1 MMEVEV
7 RGGKEDENAQVKKLA
22 EETLKNLGLGKKLQ
36 YMLIESD
43 IGIPAFYVACKFK
56 KDVQPL
62 SLGSLASLR
71 ESSKGVRISV
81 THERYYDQIYSK
93 LQDLLG
99 KENVMQDERNILFV
113 TNAPTELDSITI
125 YDYTE
130 EVRDNIID
138 ALWHILPEG
147 FRVRRFK
154 HREDGF
160 VVVATDVP
168 PMTEFTNKVRELE
181 QELWGDADV

>member
-1 MMEVEV
+1 MMQVEV

-22 EETLKNLGLGKKLQ
+22 EETLKNLGLGKKMQ

-43 IGIPAFYVACKFK
+43 IGLPAFYVACKFK

-81 THERYYDQIYSK
+81 THERYYDEIYSK
-93 LQDLLG
+93 LQDVVG
-99 KENVMQDERNILFV
+99 KENVTQDERNILFV
-113 TNAPTELDSITI
+113 TNAPAELDSITI

-160 VVVATDVP
+160 IVVATDVP
-168 PMTEFTNKVRELE
+168 PMTEFTNKVHELE
-181 QELWGDADV
+181 RELWGDADV

>member
-7 RGGKEDENAQVKKLA
+7 RGGKDDENTQIKKLA
-22 EETLKNLGLGKKLQ
+22 EETLKNLGLGKKLKI
-36 YMLIESD
+36 MLIESD
-43 IGIPAFYVACKFK
+43 IGLPAFYVACKFK

-62 SLGSLASLR
+62 SLGSLATLR

-81 THERYYDQIYSK
+81 THERYYDQIYST
-93 LQDLLG
+93 LQERVG
-99 KENVMQDERNILFV
+99 KENVTQDERNILFV
-113 TNAPTELDSITI
+113 SNAPPDLDSITI

-160 VVVATDVP
+160 IVVATDIP
-168 PMTEFTNKVRELE
+168 PMTEFTNKVDELE
-181 QELWGDADV
+181 KEIWGEADV